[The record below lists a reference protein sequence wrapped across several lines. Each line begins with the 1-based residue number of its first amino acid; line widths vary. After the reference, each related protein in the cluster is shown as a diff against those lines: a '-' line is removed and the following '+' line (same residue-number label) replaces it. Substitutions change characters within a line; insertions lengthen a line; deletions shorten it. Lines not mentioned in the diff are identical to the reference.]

1 MYTVRVKGGSNPASI
16 TSTSFFVDVVVVE
29 VVWPP
34 ALAFPRL
41 KFLSLFLVTFRSSPP
56 AKLFIFAKA
65 GDVLRRIAAAIALLS
80 SLVPSSMDV
89 LLCDR

>member
-1 MYTVRVKGGSNPASI
+1 LYTVRVKGGSNPASI
-16 TSTSFFVDVVVVE
+16 TSTSFIVVVVE

-56 AKLFIFAKA
+56 TKLFIFAKA
-65 GDVLRRIAAAIALLS
+65 GDVLRRIAEAIAVLS
-80 SLVPSSMDV
+80 SLVPSSMDA